1 MLVRKKESLNE
12 GCPIKQIK
20 IKRKEG
26 RKEGAAA
33 EGENEIDLDTDSHL
47 RLLYMQQM
55 RIKLLPANHAF
66 AVCRY
71 SNLSIS
77 AGDDMSKS
85 KPICQVSIT

>member
-1 MLVRKKESLNE
+1 MKLA
-12 GCPIKQIK
+12 PIKKIK

-26 RKEGAAA
+26 RKEG
-33 EGENEIDLDTDSHL
+33 ENERELDTDSHL

-55 RIKLLPANHAF
+55 RIKLLPANHAI

-85 KPICQVSIT
+85 KPICQVPIT